1 VPQFKTTAAAVGL
14 SLGTTKGIGKAMLL
28 GNSTTTNHNN
38 NNANIGN
45 MFFDGTPSQPS

>member
-14 SLGTTKGIGKAMLL
+14 SLGSTKGIGKAMLM

-38 NNANIGN
+38 NANIGN
-45 MFFDGTPSQPS
+45 LFFDGNSQQP